1 MDGKEKL
8 MSLEAA
14 VKEFVHD
21 GDWLALSGFVTN
33 RRPYAAV
40 REIIKQGRRDLYLES
55 GAGGGD
61 VDMLLG
67 AGCVKYLLNSYVANS
82 GFSQVCRRFRKL
94 VESGNLMMEDYS
106 LDVQAILY
114 HGAALGLPFVAVK
127 NMLGSDLIKKWGIPE
142 EVYQNDPKLPAK
154 KLIVGVN
161 PLNPEEQLCFI
172 PTPKIDVSIIHVQ
185 KAGADGTARI
195 EGPVF
200 CDIDIAMAAKNCI
213 VVCEELVHPDELRRE
228 PWLNQ
233 IPNVV
238 TAAVV
243 HLPFGAHPSQCAN
256 YYDYDGMFLRM
267 YDQVSGDDD
276 LYKQF
281 LDEWVFAISDHE
293 AYINKL
299 GTSRLSSLHV
309 RPGYGYV
316 PGLKR
321 R

>member
-1 MDGKEKL
+1 MNGKEKL
-8 MSLEAA
+8 MSLESA

-40 REIIKQGRRDLYLES
+40 REIIRQGKRDLYLES

-61 VDMLLG
+61 VDMLIG
-67 AGCVKYLLNSYVANS
+67 AGCVKYLFNSYVANS

-94 VESGNLMMEDYS
+94 VENGELMMEDYS

-127 NMLGSDLIKKWGIPE
+127 NMLGSDLVKKWGIPA
-142 EVYQNDPKLPAK
+142 EVYRDDPKLPAK
-154 KLIVGVN
+154 KLVVGAN
-161 PLNPEEQLCFI
+161 PLNPEELLCFI
-172 PTPKIDVSIIHVQ
+172 PTPKIDISIIHVQ

-200 CDIDIAMAAKNCI
+200 CDIDIAMAATHCI

-238 TAAVV
+238 PDAVV

-276 LYKQF
+276 LYRKF
-281 LDEWVFAISDHE
+281 LDEWVFSIRDHGE
-293 AYINKL
+293 YTDKM
-299 GTSRLSSLHV
+299 GTSRLTSLLV